1 MRPALVLVHFEAEEE
16 YAPPSIVEQARAT
29 IRRSLADRL
38 YEYGTLAWML
48 SIVVA
53 IAACLTQI

>member
-16 YAPPSIVEQARAT
+16 YALSLIVEQSRAT

-38 YEYGTLAWML
+38 YEYGTLAWIL
-48 SIVVA
+48 SIVIA
-53 IAACLTQI
+53 IAACLTRL